1 MPEVKATSTTERQH
15 RDSHAVTVCDVNHKR
30 REQTRQYKIK
40 TDVHH
45 HNDKADKFKTSL
57 NAMKWVYVYMRE
69 RERERERD
77 QTERVCVCVFAGN
90 TESIITVL

>member
-15 RDSHAVTVCDVNHKR
+15 RGSHAVTVCDVNHKR
-30 REQTRQYKIK
+30 RERTRQYQIK

-69 RERERERD
+69 RERD
-77 QTERVCVCVFAGN
+77 QRERVCAFVGN